1 MQLVD
6 EVLGAAIDAGVQ
18 AYTAVGGLPT
28 ESFERVSLVAS
39 TEFLS
44 YAQLIADND
53 WLTIRGLAQ
62 ARLQRIELVKLS
74 DDLPPAMRR
83 LKSTTVIHGWIAEER
98 KTAPSGVS
106 RHCRSSATG

>member
-6 EVLGAAIDAGVQ
+6 EFLGAAIDAGVQ

-39 TEFLS
+39 PEFLS

-53 WLTIRGLAQ
+53 WLTIALAESAARLMLSDLDEWQLTYRQRGLD
-62 ARLQRIELVKLS
+62 I
-74 DDLPPAMRR
+74 PA
-83 LKSTTVIHGWIAEER
+83 
-98 KTAPSGVS
+98 
-106 RHCRSSATG
+106 